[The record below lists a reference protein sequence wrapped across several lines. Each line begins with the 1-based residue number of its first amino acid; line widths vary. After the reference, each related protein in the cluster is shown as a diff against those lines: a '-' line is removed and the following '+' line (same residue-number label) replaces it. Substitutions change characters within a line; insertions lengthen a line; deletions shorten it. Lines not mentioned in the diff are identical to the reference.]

1 MKNPIIYTL
10 NVPLARCLVW
20 LKRIALALER
30 MAPPPPR
37 RPRRPRQKA
46 DFSVATPADFD
57 AGYDSRNTDAD
68 AEWSPR

>member
-1 MKNPIIYTL
+1 
-10 NVPLARCLVW
+10 VW